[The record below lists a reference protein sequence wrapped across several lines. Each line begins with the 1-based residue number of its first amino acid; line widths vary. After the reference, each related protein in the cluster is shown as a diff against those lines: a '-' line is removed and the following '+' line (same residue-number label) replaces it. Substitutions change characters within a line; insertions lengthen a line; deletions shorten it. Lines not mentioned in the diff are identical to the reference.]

1 MGTHI
6 PTQETS
12 VQHLKNPYPSTREAF
27 WVWKKPDIEEE
38 NPGLRPAFG
47 VLRRRT
53 ALIAG
58 ITLAVATTSVVWA
71 ANQDAKYEGRFQIMV
86 EPLKSTD
93 SELLKLLSATL
104 QQNVNEITKQNTT
117 TLDYNALM
125 EVLKSPKI
133 IDPVVNELKLKY
145 PNISYDQL
153 VGNDTGG
160 KATTGREGTL
170 MMTRISKGK
179 DESRVIEVR
188 YRDTNPTRI
197 EFILDKVS
205 QAYRKYSSE
214 QQQSSLRQGIKFVEQ
229 QVPKLELRVNTL
241 QGQLQAFQQRYSF
254 YNPQLQGE
262 QLLKRLDDTKVQRLD
277 SERKY
282 LESRSLYTSLQ
293 NQLGMSQ
300 NSAIAASALSE
311 SPQYQQIRTRIGEID
326 AKIAQ
331 ESVRFNEASPVIQ
344 SLREERRKLQPLLS
358 QEARLALGN
367 RAVGDNNISPEVV
380 TYQNSVRRDLTK
392 QLADSSNQMQSL
404 ETSLQALVQNE
415 FQLNE
420 QIKQYPVVSRQYANL
435 QRDLQVATDTL
446 YQLKSKQEALRVD
459 AAQQEVPWEIIMPPT
474 VPRDAT
480 GKLISLSPQP
490 LRSLMLGGIGGLL
503 LGTCAAFILENMKNV
518 FHDPAEVKRAA
529 KLPILGSI
537 PFYRNIHIPAVNNV
551 VMFEDR
557 YNREVESEASNV
569 ALKRRDDKNAVFAQA
584 FCSLYNRVES
594 LSKEA
599 SIRSIA
605 VTSATTGE
613 GRTTVAANLAQIAAE
628 AGQKVLLVDANL
640 RHPQLHNHLGIG
652 NTEGLSE
659 VLSQGLDINQAIQ
672 RSPNEENLFVLT
684 AGKVKAN
691 PNKLFTSSNMENF
704 VERSQAHFDLIVY
717 DMPNLLGRLDTNAL
731 ANHTDGILLVVG
743 LGKTARPH
751 FKQVV
756 EELKGGRVGILGMVT
771 NSLEN

>member
-6 PTQETS
+6 TTKETS

-27 WVWKKPDIEEE
+27 WVWKKPDIEAES
-38 NPGLRPAFG
+38 PGLTPVFG
-47 VLRRRT
+47 VLRRRAT
-53 ALIAG
+53 LIAG
-58 ITLAVATTSVVWA
+58 ITLAVATTSVIWA
-71 ANQDAKYEGRFQIMV
+71 AKQDIRYEGRFQIMV

-133 IDPVVNELKLKY
+133 IYPVVDELKLKY

-170 MMTRISKGK
+170 MMTRIAKGK

-188 YRDTNPTRI
+188 YRDTNPSRI

-277 SERKY
+277 TERKY
-282 LESRSLYTSLQ
+282 LESRSLYNSLQ

-331 ESVRFNEASPVIQ
+331 ESVRFNESSPVIQ
-344 SLREERRKLQPLLS
+344 SLREERRKLQPLLT
-358 QEARLALGN
+358 QEARLAIGN
-367 RAVGDNNISPEVV
+367 RAVGDNISPEVV

-392 QLADSSNQMQSL
+392 QLTDASNQTQSL

-415 FQLNE
+415 FQISE

-459 AAQQEVPWEIIMPPT
+459 AAQQEVPWEIIMPAS
-474 VPRDAT
+474 VPRDAN
-480 GKLISLSPQP
+480 GKLISVSPQP
-490 LRSLMLGGIGGLL
+490 SRNLILGGIGGLL
-503 LGTCAAFILENMKNV
+503 LGTFAAFALENMKNV
-518 FHDPAEVKRAA
+518 FHDPSEVKRAA
-529 KLPILGSI
+529 QLPILGSI
-537 PFYRNIHIPAVNNV
+537 PFCRNIHIPAVNNI

-557 YNREVESEASNV
+557 HNRELESAESNV

-640 RHPQLHNHLGIG
+640 RHPQLHNYLGIA

-659 VLSQGLDINQAIQ
+659 VLSQGFDINQAIV
-672 RSPNEENLFVLT
+672 RSPHEENLFVLT

-691 PNKLFTSSNMENF
+691 PNKLFTSSKMENF
-704 VERSQAHFDLIVY
+704 VERSQSHFDLIVY
-717 DMPNLLGRLDTNAL
+717 DTPNLLGRLDTNAL